1 MDTCSHSVY
10 GPLGSQ
16 TSRTTGSLDPPTVQA
31 PLARRIASDHGT
43 SLTAELLQ
51 EVYRE
56 LADCLADGRQFERR
70 AAER

>member
-1 MDTCSHSVY
+1 
-10 GPLGSQ
+10 
-16 TSRTTGSLDPPTVQA
+16 VQA

-43 SLTAELLQ
+43 NLTAELLQ

>member
-1 MDTCSHSVY
+1 
-10 GPLGSQ
+10 
-16 TSRTTGSLDPPTVQA
+16 VQE

-43 SLTAELLQ
+43 NLTAELLQ